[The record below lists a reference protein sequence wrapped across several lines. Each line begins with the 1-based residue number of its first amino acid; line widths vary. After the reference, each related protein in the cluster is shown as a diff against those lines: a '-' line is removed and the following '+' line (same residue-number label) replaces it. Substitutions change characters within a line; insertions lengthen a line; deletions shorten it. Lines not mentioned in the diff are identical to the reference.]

1 MKNDVI
7 SPEFDENGR
16 PLRRIRSFVRRQGRL
31 TKGQQHA
38 LDNIWPVMGVEFND
52 APLDFAALFGR
63 EAPVTLEIGF
73 GMGASLVAMAKAK
86 PEQNFLGI
94 EVHSPGVGACLA
106 SAEEEGVQNL
116 RVMCHDA
123 VEVLHTMIPDNSLNM
138 VQLFFPDPWHKAR
151 HNKRRIVQPPFAEL
165 VKSKLKLGGV
175 FHMATDWEAYAEHML
190 EVMSSLE
197 GYRNRSESN
206 DYVPR
211 PESRPV
217 TKFEQRG
224 NRLGHGVSGLNVREG
239 EIMAKNRSRRLR
251 KKMHIDEFQE
261 LGFSVAWRFPE
272 GTSEEQ
278 IDQTVNDLIEE
289 VIEPN
294 KLAFDGSGY
303 LSWEGLICMQ
313 EIGKCTEEHQAIV
326 RKWLEDR
333 KLADVRTSEL
343 FDVWWD

>member
-1 MKNDVI
+1 MPRWTFWFPVRQALEKSLLACRALNLGDGSQRLMKSLRPA
-7 SPEFDENGR
+7 SPQ
-16 PLRRIRSFVRRQGRL
+16 S
-31 TKGQQHA
+31 
-38 LDNIWPVMGVEFND
+38 
-52 APLDFAALFGR
+52 
-63 EAPVTLEIGF
+63 
-73 GMGASLVAMAKAK
+73 VAMAKAK

-175 FHMATDWEAYAEHML
+175 FHMATDWEAYAVHML

-197 GYRNRSESN
+197 GYRNQSASN

-224 NRLGHGVSGLNVREG
+224 HRLGHGV
-239 EIMAKNRSRRLR
+239 
-251 KKMHIDEFQE
+251 
-261 LGFSVAWRFPE
+261 W
-272 GTSEEQ
+272 
-278 IDQTVNDLIEE
+278 DLMFER
-289 VIEPN
+289 V
-294 KLAFDGSGY
+294 K
-303 LSWEGLICMQ
+303 
-313 EIGKCTEEHQAIV
+313 
-326 RKWLEDR
+326 
-333 KLADVRTSEL
+333 
-343 FDVWWD
+343 